1 MKTTRLGLAAASVLM
16 IASTSAF
23 ADPLS
28 AVYGNTMRVERAD
41 GQIVNYYFNE
51 DQTFS
56 TEGAME
62 MSGTWTLEGMTFCT
76 LVDGTELCNEIEER
90 QLGDEWE
97 EDDNAGGTR
106 KVSLVEGRE

>member
-1 MKTTRLGLAAASVLM
+1 MKTKRLGFMVAVALTVMSG
-16 IASTSAF
+16 SAF

-28 AVYGNTMRVERAD
+28 AVYGNTMRVETAD

-56 TEGAME
+56 VEGAIE
-62 MSGTWTLEGMTFCT
+62 MDGTWTLEGSTFCT
-76 LVDGTELCNEIEER
+76 LVDGTEQCNEIEER
-90 QLGDEWE
+90 QVGDKWE

-106 KVSLVEGRE
+106 KVSLVEGR